1 MRPQG
6 GEAVSE
12 LKIDLTKKKNV
23 LEWYRK
29 LDFSEIRKKYTD
41 MGTQYAFDVLDEKI
55 VSGYVIKLACFRHL
69 RDLQRQGQEDFPY
82 VYSVDA
88 FNRFLK
94 FLSLVPNVD
103 DLSQKLKPMNWQLFI
118 FSQLFAWLDL
128 DGLPRYVNII
138 LSMARAQGKTMIA
151 GISLNYSFLIETIGL
166 SNQDF
171 LVSSLNFEQTMKL
184 YTYVKSMMSRII
196 ENEPFKSLAVETG
209 LQLYTREIKA
219 TADSNSI
226 QTISF
231 ESGKFDSKHFKLAVA
246 DEVGELRSDEGIS
259 KITSGQVNTEGS
271 RFIEIST
278 AYQVPNVPFHK
289 EQKKLIEIME
299 RDFDRSGDDQ
309 LCLIWS
315 QDSLEETFQPK
326 TWAKSNPLLNH
337 PELKDNLMK
346 GLISERDKKML
357 MGKLADFQVK
367 NMNCWLNAD
376 SNSFLDLEDIEKAVV
391 DDFPRNNR
399 RVYIGVDYSLFSD
412 NTAIAFVYPYND
424 EEKWHIEQHSFIPW
438 KTAGSIEAKEKQ
450 DGLNYRELEKEGY
463 CTITSHPQGLINE
476 DEVYEWIIN
485 YVEEHQ
491 LDVIF
496 FGYDAMGVTKV
507 IKALELNTS
516 FPLMP
521 IRQRTS
527 ELKDP
532 TKFLQKIFVEGSVTR
547 LDDKIME
554 KALINAVI
562 KEDNIGIQVDKMK
575 STLKVDVV
583 DAIIDG
589 CYQAMY
595 HFEDYGLVNDKSYQV
610 EHMSQ
615 QAVLDWLKNP
625 ESGLLEEEFL

>member
-1 MRPQG
+1 M
-6 GEAVSE
+6 
-12 LKIDLTKKKNV
+12 
-23 LEWYRK
+23 
-29 LDFSEIRKKYTD
+29 
-41 MGTQYAFDVLDEKI
+41 
-55 VSGYVIKLACFRHL
+55 
-69 RDLQRQGQEDFPY
+69 
-82 VYSVDA
+82 
-88 FNRFLK
+88 
-94 FLSLVPNVD
+94 PNVD
-103 DLSQKLKPMNWQLFI
+103 DLSQKLEPMDWQLFI
-118 FSQLFAWLDL
+118 FSQIFAWFDL
-128 DGLPRYVNII
+128 DGLPRFVNII

-219 TADSNSI
+219 TVDSNSI

-246 DEVGELRSDEGIS
+246 DEVGELKTDEGIS

-278 AYQVPNVPFHK
+278 SYQTPDVPFHQ

-315 QDSLEETFQPK
+315 QDNLEETFQPE

-337 PELKDNLMK
+337 PDLKDSLMK
-346 GLISERDKKML
+346 GLLSERDKKML

-367 NMNCWLNAD
+367 NMNCWLLAD
-376 SNSFLDLEDIEKAVV
+376 SNSFLDLKDIENAVIPEF
-391 DDFPRNNR
+391 DRR
-399 RVYIGVDYSLFSD
+399 GKRVYVGLDASMFSD
-412 NTAIAFVYPYND
+412 NTAIGFVYPYLGED
-424 EEKWHIEQHSFIPW
+424 GSQKWHIEQHSFIPW
-438 KTAGSIEAKEKQ
+438 QQAGSLEAKMEQ
-450 DGLNYRELEKEGY
+450 DGVNYRDLEAKGF
-463 CTITSHPQGLINE
+463 CTITSHPQGLINPE
-476 DEVYEWIIN
+476 EVYRWFLD
-485 YVEEHQ
+485 YVEDNA
-491 LDVIF
+491 LDVVF
-496 FGYDAMGVTKV
+496 FGYDAMNMSKFV
-507 IKALELNTS
+507 KALEANTS

-532 TKFLQKIFVEGSVTR
+532 TKFLQTLFIEGNITR
-547 LDDKIME
+547 IDDEIMR

-575 STLKVDVV
+575 STYKIDVV
-583 DAIIDG
+583 DALIDAF
-589 CYQAMY
+589 YDAMY
-595 HFEDYGLVNDKSYQV
+595 AFEDYAITNNPTWKV

-615 QAVLDWLKNP
+615 EAVLDWLKNP
-625 ESGLLEEEFL
+625 ESGLLDEY

>member
-1 MRPQG
+1 M
-6 GEAVSE
+6 
-12 LKIDLTKKKNV
+12 
-23 LEWYRK
+23 
-29 LDFSEIRKKYTD
+29 
-41 MGTQYAFDVLDEKI
+41 
-55 VSGYVIKLACFRHL
+55 
-69 RDLQRQGQEDFPY
+69 
-82 VYSVDA
+82 YSIDA

-151 GISLNYSFLIETIGL
+151 GISLNYSFLIEAIGL

-196 ENEPFKSLAVETG
+196 ENEPFKSLAVEAG

-315 QDSLEETFQPK
+315 QDSLEETFQPE

-346 GLISERDKKML
+346 GLVSERDKKML

-376 SNSFLDLEDIEKAVV
+376 SNSFLDLEDIEKAVI
-391 DDFPRNNR
+391 DDFPRDNR

-412 NTAIAFVYPYND
+412 NTAITFIYPYND
-424 EEKWHIEQHSFIPW
+424 EEKWHMEQHSFIPW

-496 FGYDAMGVTKV
+496 FGYDAMGITKV

-532 TKFLQKIFVEGSVTR
+532 TKFLQKIFIERSVTR

-583 DAIIDG
+583 DASINAM
-589 CYQAMY
+589 YQAMY
-595 HFEDYGLVNDKSYQV
+595 HYEDYGLANDKTYQV
-610 EHMSQ
+610 EHMSP
-615 QAVLDWLKNP
+615 QAVLDWLNNP
-625 ESGLLEEEFL
+625 ESGLLEEDFYDYDDF

>member
-1 MRPQG
+1 M
-6 GEAVSE
+6 
-12 LKIDLTKKKNV
+12 TKKKDV
-23 LEWYRK
+23 IGAYK
-29 LDFSEIRKKYTD
+29 SIDFSFVREKYKD
-41 MGTQYAFDVLDEKI
+41 AGTRYCFDVLDEKI
-55 VSGYVIKLACFRHL
+55 VTGYYIKLACFRHL

-118 FSQLFAWLDL
+118 FSQLFTWLDL

-196 ENEPFKSLAVETG
+196 ENEPFKSLATETG

-299 RDFDRSGDDQ
+299 RDFDRAGDDQ

-315 QDSLEETFQPK
+315 QDSLEETFQPE

-376 SNSFLDLEDIEKAVV
+376 SNSFLDLEDIEKAVI
-391 DDFPRNNR
+391 DDFPRDNR

-412 NTAIAFVYPYND
+412 NTAIAFVYPYSD

-583 DAIIDG
+583 DALIDG
-589 CYQAMY
+589 MYQAMY
-595 HFEDYGLVNDKSYQV
+595 HYEDYGLANDKTYQV

-615 QAVLDWLKNP
+615 QAVLDWFNNP
-625 ESGLLEEEFL
+625 DSGLLGEDFYDYDDF

>member
-1 MRPQG
+1 M
-6 GEAVSE
+6 
-12 LKIDLTKKKNV
+12 
-23 LEWYRK
+23 
-29 LDFSEIRKKYTD
+29 
-41 MGTQYAFDVLDEKI
+41 LDEKI
-55 VSGYVIKLACFRHL
+55 VTGYYIKLACFRHL
-69 RDLQRQGQEDFPY
+69 RDLQRQGQEEFPY

-299 RDFDRSGDDQ
+299 RDFDRAGDDQ

-376 SNSFLDLEDIEKAVV
+376 SNSFLDLEDIEKAVI

-583 DAIIDG
+583 DALIDG
-589 CYQAMY
+589 MYQAMY
-595 HFEDYGLVNDKSYQV
+595 HYEDYGLANDKTYQV
-610 EHMSQ
+610 EHMSP
-615 QAVLDWLKNP
+615 QAVLDWLNNP
-625 ESGLLEEEFL
+625 ESGLLEEDFYDYDDF

>member
-1 MRPQG
+1 M
-6 GEAVSE
+6 
-12 LKIDLTKKKNV
+12 
-23 LEWYRK
+23 
-29 LDFSEIRKKYTD
+29 
-41 MGTQYAFDVLDEKI
+41 
-55 VSGYVIKLACFRHL
+55 
-69 RDLQRQGQEDFPY
+69 
-82 VYSVDA
+82 YSVDA

-128 DGLPRYVNII
+128 DGLPRYVNTI

-299 RDFDRSGDDQ
+299 RDFDRAGDDQ

-315 QDSLEETFQPK
+315 QDSLEETFQPE
-326 TWAKSNPLLNH
+326 TWSKSNPLLNH
-337 PELKDNLMK
+337 PELKDSLMK
-346 GLISERDKKML
+346 GLLSERDKKML
-357 MGKLADFQVK
+357 MSKLADFQVK

-412 NTAIAFVYPYND
+412 NTAIAFVYPYSG

-583 DAIIDG
+583 DALIDG
-589 CYQAMY
+589 MYQAMY
-595 HFEDYGLVNDKSYQV
+595 HYEDYGLANDKTYQV

-615 QAVLDWLKNP
+615 QAVLDWFNNP
-625 ESGLLEEEFL
+625 DSGLLGEDFYDYDDF

>member
-1 MRPQG
+1 MT
-6 GEAVSE
+6 
-12 LKIDLTKKKNV
+12 KIDLTKTKDVIGAYKSI
-23 LEWYRK
+23 
-29 LDFSEIRKKYTD
+29 DFSFVREKYKD
-41 MGTQYAFDVLDEKI
+41 AGTRYCFDVLDEKI
-55 VSGYVIKLACFRHL
+55 VTGYYIKLACFRHL

-128 DGLPRYVNII
+128 DGLPRYVNTI

-299 RDFDRSGDDQ
+299 RDFDRAGDDQ

-315 QDSLEETFQPK
+315 QDSLEETFQPE
-326 TWAKSNPLLNH
+326 TWSKSNPLLNH
-337 PELKDNLMK
+337 PELKDSLMK
-346 GLISERDKKML
+346 GLLSERDKKML
-357 MGKLADFQVK
+357 MSKLADFQVK

-412 NTAIAFVYPYND
+412 NTAIAFVYPYSN

-583 DAIIDG
+583 DALIDG
-589 CYQAMY
+589 MYQAMY
-595 HFEDYGLVNDKSYQV
+595 HYEDYGLANDKTYQV
-610 EHMSQ
+610 EHMSP
-615 QAVLDWLKNP
+615 QAVLDWLNNP
-625 ESGLLEEEFL
+625 ESGLLEEEFY

>member
-1 MRPQG
+1 M
-6 GEAVSE
+6 
-12 LKIDLTKKKNV
+12 
-23 LEWYRK
+23 
-29 LDFSEIRKKYTD
+29 
-41 MGTQYAFDVLDEKI
+41 
-55 VSGYVIKLACFRHL
+55 
-69 RDLQRQGQEDFPY
+69 
-82 VYSVDA
+82 
-88 FNRFLK
+88 
-94 FLSLVPNVD
+94 PNVD
-103 DLSQKLKPMNWQLFI
+103 DLSQKLEPMDWQLFI
-118 FSQLFAWLDL
+118 FSQIFAWFDL

-196 ENEPFKSLAVETG
+196 ENEPFKSLAKETG

-219 TADSNSI
+219 TVDSNSI

-246 DEVGELRSDEGIS
+246 DEVGELKTDEGIS

-278 AYQVPNVPFHK
+278 SYQTPDVPFHQ

-315 QDSLEETFQPK
+315 QDNLEETFQPE

-337 PELKDNLMK
+337 PDLKDSLMK
-346 GLISERDKKML
+346 GLLSERDKKML

-367 NMNCWLNAD
+367 NMNCWLLAD
-376 SNSFLDLEDIEKAVV
+376 SNSFLDLKDIENAVIPEF
-391 DDFPRNNR
+391 DRR
-399 RVYIGVDYSLFSD
+399 GKRVYVGLDASMFSD
-412 NTAIAFVYPYND
+412 NTAIGFVYPYLGED
-424 EEKWHIEQHSFIPW
+424 GSQKWHVEQHSFIPW
-438 KTAGSIEAKEKQ
+438 QQAGSLEAKMEQ
-450 DGLNYRELEKEGY
+450 DGVNYRDLEQKGY
-463 CTITSHPQGLINE
+463 CTITSHPQGLINPE
-476 DEVYEWIIN
+476 EVYRWFCD
-485 YVEEHQ
+485 YVEDNA
-491 LDVIF
+491 LDVVF
-496 FGYDAMGVTKV
+496 FGYDAMGVSKI
-507 IKALELNTS
+507 IKALEANTS

-532 TKFLQKIFVEGSVTR
+532 TKFLQTLFIEGNITR
-547 LDDKIME
+547 LDDEIMR

-575 STLKVDVV
+575 STYKIDVV
-583 DAIIDG
+583 DAIIDAF
-589 CYQAMY
+589 YDAMY
-595 HFEDYGLVNDKSYQV
+595 AFEDYAITNNPTWKV

-615 QAVLDWLKNP
+615 EAVLNWLKNP
-625 ESGLLEEEFL
+625 ESGLLDDY

>member
-1 MRPQG
+1 M
-6 GEAVSE
+6 
-12 LKIDLTKKKNV
+12 
-23 LEWYRK
+23 
-29 LDFSEIRKKYTD
+29 
-41 MGTQYAFDVLDEKI
+41 
-55 VSGYVIKLACFRHL
+55 
-69 RDLQRQGQEDFPY
+69 
-82 VYSVDA
+82 
-88 FNRFLK
+88 
-94 FLSLVPNVD
+94 PNVD

-118 FSQLFAWLDL
+118 FSQLFTWLDL

-196 ENEPFKSLAVETG
+196 ENEPFKSLAVEAG

-299 RDFDRSGDDQ
+299 RDFDRAGDDQ

-315 QDSLEETFQPK
+315 QDSLEETFQPE

-376 SNSFLDLEDIEKAVV
+376 SNSFLDLEDIEKAVI
-391 DDFPRNNR
+391 DDFPRDNR

-412 NTAIAFVYPYND
+412 NTAIAFVYPYSG

-583 DAIIDG
+583 DALIDG
-589 CYQAMY
+589 MYQAMY
-595 HFEDYGLVNDKSYQV
+595 HYEDYGLANDKTYQV

-615 QAVLDWLKNP
+615 QAVLDWFNNP
-625 ESGLLEEEFL
+625 DSGLLGEDSYDYDDF

>member
-1 MRPQG
+1 M
-6 GEAVSE
+6 
-12 LKIDLTKKKNV
+12 
-23 LEWYRK
+23 
-29 LDFSEIRKKYTD
+29 
-41 MGTQYAFDVLDEKI
+41 
-55 VSGYVIKLACFRHL
+55 
-69 RDLQRQGQEDFPY
+69 
-82 VYSVDA
+82 
-88 FNRFLK
+88 K

-103 DLSQKLKPMNWQLFI
+103 DLSQKLEPMDWQLFI
-118 FSQLFAWLDL
+118 FSQIFAWFDL
-128 DGLPRYVNII
+128 DGLPRFVNII

-219 TADSNSI
+219 TVDSNSI

-246 DEVGELRSDEGIS
+246 DEVGELKTDEGIS

-278 AYQVPNVPFHK
+278 SYQTPDVPFHQ

-315 QDSLEETFQPK
+315 QDNLEETFQPE

-337 PELKDNLMK
+337 PDLKDSLMK
-346 GLISERDKKML
+346 GLLSERDKKML

-367 NMNCWLNAD
+367 NMNCWLLAD
-376 SNSFLDLEDIEKAVV
+376 SNSFLDLKDIENAVIPEF
-391 DDFPRNNR
+391 DRR
-399 RVYIGVDYSLFSD
+399 GKRVYVGLDASMFSD
-412 NTAIAFVYPYND
+412 NTAIGFVYPYLGED
-424 EEKWHIEQHSFIPW
+424 GSQKWHVEQHSFIPW
-438 KTAGSIEAKEKQ
+438 QQAGSLEAKMEQ
-450 DGLNYRELEKEGY
+450 DGVNYRDLEAKGF
-463 CTITSHPQGLINE
+463 CTITSHPQGLINPE
-476 DEVYEWIIN
+476 EVYRWFLD
-485 YVEEHQ
+485 YVEDNA
-491 LDVIF
+491 LDVVF
-496 FGYDAMGVTKV
+496 FGYDAMGVSKI
-507 IKALELNTS
+507 IKALEANTS

-532 TKFLQKIFVEGSVTR
+532 TKFLQTLFIEGNITR
-547 LDDKIME
+547 IDDEIMR

-575 STLKVDVV
+575 STYKIDVV
-583 DAIIDG
+583 DALIDAF
-589 CYQAMY
+589 YDAMY
-595 HFEDYGLVNDKSYQV
+595 AFEDYAITNNPTWKV

-615 QAVLDWLKNP
+615 EAVLDWLKNP
-625 ESGLLEEEFL
+625 ESGLLDEY

>member
-1 MRPQG
+1 M
-6 GEAVSE
+6 
-12 LKIDLTKKKNV
+12 
-23 LEWYRK
+23 
-29 LDFSEIRKKYTD
+29 
-41 MGTQYAFDVLDEKI
+41 LDEKI
-55 VSGYVIKLACFRHL
+55 VTGYYIKLACFRHL

-128 DGLPRYVNII
+128 DGLPRYVNTI

-299 RDFDRSGDDQ
+299 RDFDRAGDDQ

-315 QDSLEETFQPK
+315 QDSLEETFQPE
-326 TWAKSNPLLNH
+326 TWSKSNPLLNH
-337 PELKDNLMK
+337 PELKDSLMK
-346 GLISERDKKML
+346 GLLSERDKKML
-357 MGKLADFQVK
+357 MSKLADFQVK

-412 NTAIAFVYPYND
+412 NTAIAFVYPYSG

-583 DAIIDG
+583 DALIDG
-589 CYQAMY
+589 MYQAMY
-595 HFEDYGLVNDKSYQV
+595 HYEDYGLANDKTYQV

-615 QAVLDWLKNP
+615 QAVLDWFNNP
-625 ESGLLEEEFL
+625 DSGLLGEDFYDYDDF

>member
-1 MRPQG
+1 MT
-6 GEAVSE
+6 
-12 LKIDLTKKKNV
+12 KIDLTKTKDVIGAYKSI
-23 LEWYRK
+23 
-29 LDFSEIRKKYTD
+29 DFSFVRDKYKD
-41 MGTQYAFDVLDEKI
+41 AGTRYCFDVLDEKI
-55 VSGYVIKLACFRHL
+55 VTGYYIKLACFRHL
-69 RDLQRQGQEDFPY
+69 RDLQRQGQEDFTY

-128 DGLPRYVNII
+128 DGLPRYVNTI

-299 RDFDRSGDDQ
+299 RDFDRAGDDQ

-315 QDSLEETFQPK
+315 QDSLEETFQPE
-326 TWAKSNPLLNH
+326 TWSKSNPLLNH
-337 PELKDNLMK
+337 PELKDSLMK
-346 GLISERDKKML
+346 GLLSERDKKML
-357 MGKLADFQVK
+357 MSKLADFQVK

-412 NTAIAFVYPYND
+412 NTAIAFVYPYSG

-583 DAIIDG
+583 DALIDG
-589 CYQAMY
+589 MYQAMY
-595 HFEDYGLVNDKSYQV
+595 HYEDYGLANDKTYQV
-610 EHMSQ
+610 EHMSP
-615 QAVLDWLKNP
+615 QAVLDWLNNP
-625 ESGLLEEEFL
+625 ESGLLEEEFY

>member
-1 MRPQG
+1 M
-6 GEAVSE
+6 
-12 LKIDLTKKKNV
+12 
-23 LEWYRK
+23 
-29 LDFSEIRKKYTD
+29 
-41 MGTQYAFDVLDEKI
+41 
-55 VSGYVIKLACFRHL
+55 
-69 RDLQRQGQEDFPY
+69 
-82 VYSVDA
+82 YSIDA

-196 ENEPFKSLAVETG
+196 ENEPFKSLAVEAG

-315 QDSLEETFQPK
+315 QDSLEETFQPE

-346 GLISERDKKML
+346 GLVSERDKKML

-376 SNSFLDLEDIEKAVV
+376 SNSFLDLEDIEKAVI
-391 DDFPRNNR
+391 DDFPRDNR

-412 NTAIAFVYPYND
+412 NTAITFIYPYND
-424 EEKWHIEQHSFIPW
+424 EEKWHMEQHSFIPW

-496 FGYDAMGVTKV
+496 FGYDAMGITKV

-532 TKFLQKIFVEGSVTR
+532 TKFLQKIFIERSVTR

-583 DAIIDG
+583 DASINAM
-589 CYQAMY
+589 YQAMY
-595 HFEDYGLVNDKSYQV
+595 HYEDYGLANDKTYQV
-610 EHMSQ
+610 EHMSP
-615 QAVLDWLKNP
+615 QAVLDWLNNP
-625 ESGLLEEEFL
+625 ESGLLEEDFYDYDDF

>member
-1 MRPQG
+1 M
-6 GEAVSE
+6 
-12 LKIDLTKKKNV
+12 
-23 LEWYRK
+23 
-29 LDFSEIRKKYTD
+29 
-41 MGTQYAFDVLDEKI
+41 
-55 VSGYVIKLACFRHL
+55 
-69 RDLQRQGQEDFPY
+69 
-82 VYSVDA
+82 YSVDA

-118 FSQLFAWLDL
+118 FSQLFTWLDL

-299 RDFDRSGDDQ
+299 RDFDRAGDDQ

-315 QDSLEETFQPK
+315 QDSLEETFQPE

-346 GLISERDKKML
+346 GLVSERDKKML

-376 SNSFLDLEDIEKAVV
+376 SNSFLDLEDIEKAVI
-391 DDFPRNNR
+391 DDFPRDNR

-412 NTAIAFVYPYND
+412 NTAITFIYPYND
-424 EEKWHIEQHSFIPW
+424 EEKWHMEQHSFIPW

-496 FGYDAMGVTKV
+496 FGYDAMGITKV

-532 TKFLQKIFVEGSVTR
+532 TKFLQKIFIERSVTR

-583 DAIIDG
+583 DASINAM
-589 CYQAMY
+589 YQAMY
-595 HFEDYGLVNDKSYQV
+595 HYEDYGLANDKTYQV
-610 EHMSQ
+610 EHMSP
-615 QAVLDWLKNP
+615 QAVLDWLNNP
-625 ESGLLEEEFL
+625 ESGLLEEDFYDYDDF

>member
-1 MRPQG
+1 M
-6 GEAVSE
+6 
-12 LKIDLTKKKNV
+12 
-23 LEWYRK
+23 
-29 LDFSEIRKKYTD
+29 
-41 MGTQYAFDVLDEKI
+41 
-55 VSGYVIKLACFRHL
+55 
-69 RDLQRQGQEDFPY
+69 
-82 VYSVDA
+82 
-88 FNRFLK
+88 
-94 FLSLVPNVD
+94 PNVD
-103 DLSQKLKPMNWQLFI
+103 DLSQKLEPMDWQLFI
-118 FSQLFAWLDL
+118 FSQIFAWFDL
-128 DGLPRYVNII
+128 DGLPRFVNII

-219 TADSNSI
+219 TVDSNSI

-246 DEVGELRSDEGIS
+246 DEVGELKTDEGIS

-278 AYQVPNVPFHK
+278 SYQTPDVPFHQ

-315 QDSLEETFQPK
+315 QDNLEETFQPE

-337 PELKDNLMK
+337 PDLKDSLMK
-346 GLISERDKKML
+346 GLLSERDKKML

-367 NMNCWLNAD
+367 NMNCWLLAD
-376 SNSFLDLEDIEKAVV
+376 SNSFLDLKDIENAVV
-391 DDFPRNNR
+391 DGFDRR
-399 RVYIGVDYSLFSD
+399 GKRVYVGLDASMFSD
-412 NTAIAFVYPYND
+412 NTAIGFVYPYLGED
-424 EEKWHIEQHSFIPW
+424 GSQKWHVEQHSFIPW
-438 KTAGSIEAKEKQ
+438 QQAGSLEAKMEQ
-450 DGLNYRELEKEGY
+450 DGVNYRDLEAKGF
-463 CTITSHPQGLINE
+463 CTITSHPQGLINPE
-476 DEVYEWIIN
+476 EVYRWFID
-485 YVEEHQ
+485 YVEDNA
-491 LDVIF
+491 LDVVF
-496 FGYDAMGVTKV
+496 FGYDAMGVSKI
-507 IKALELNTS
+507 IKALEANTS

-532 TKFLQKIFVEGSVTR
+532 TKFLQTLFIEGNITR
-547 LDDKIME
+547 IDDEIMR

-575 STLKVDVV
+575 STYKIDVV

-589 CYQAMY
+589 MYDAMY
-595 HFEDYGLVNDKSYQV
+595 AFEDYAITNNPTWKV

-615 QAVLDWLKNP
+615 EAVLDWLKNP
-625 ESGLLEEEFL
+625 ESGLLDEY

>member
-1 MRPQG
+1 M
-6 GEAVSE
+6 
-12 LKIDLTKKKNV
+12 
-23 LEWYRK
+23 
-29 LDFSEIRKKYTD
+29 
-41 MGTQYAFDVLDEKI
+41 
-55 VSGYVIKLACFRHL
+55 
-69 RDLQRQGQEDFPY
+69 
-82 VYSVDA
+82 YSVDA

-196 ENEPFKSLAVETG
+196 ENEPFKSLATEIG

-299 RDFDRSGDDQ
+299 RDFDRAGDDQ

-315 QDSLEETFQPK
+315 QDSLEETFQPE

-337 PELKDNLMK
+337 SELKDNLMK
-346 GLISERDKKML
+346 GLVSERDKKML
-357 MGKLADFQVK
+357 MAKLADFQVK

-376 SNSFLDLEDIEKAVV
+376 SNSFLDLEDIEKATI
-391 DDFPRNNR
+391 DDFPRDNR

-412 NTAIAFVYPYND
+412 NTAIAFVYPYSG

-583 DAIIDG
+583 DALIDG
-589 CYQAMY
+589 MYQAMY
-595 HFEDYGLVNDKSYQV
+595 HYEDYGLANDKTYQV
-610 EHMSQ
+610 EHMSP
-615 QAVLDWLKNP
+615 QAVLDWLNNP
-625 ESGLLEEEFL
+625 ESGLLEEEFY

>member
-1 MRPQG
+1 M
-6 GEAVSE
+6 
-12 LKIDLTKKKNV
+12 
-23 LEWYRK
+23 
-29 LDFSEIRKKYTD
+29 
-41 MGTQYAFDVLDEKI
+41 
-55 VSGYVIKLACFRHL
+55 
-69 RDLQRQGQEDFPY
+69 
-82 VYSVDA
+82 
-88 FNRFLK
+88 
-94 FLSLVPNVD
+94 PNVD
-103 DLSQKLKPMNWQLFI
+103 DLSQKLEPMDWQLFI
-118 FSQLFAWLDL
+118 FSQIFAWFDL
-128 DGLPRYVNII
+128 DGLPRFVNII

-219 TADSNSI
+219 TVDSNSI

-246 DEVGELRSDEGIS
+246 DEVGELKTDEGIS

-278 AYQVPNVPFHK
+278 SYQTPDVPFHQ

-315 QDSLEETFQPK
+315 QDNLEETFQPE

-337 PELKDNLMK
+337 PDLKDSLMK
-346 GLISERDKKML
+346 GLLSERDKKML

-367 NMNCWLNAD
+367 NMNCWLLAD
-376 SNSFLDLEDIEKAVV
+376 SNSFLDLKDIENAVIPEF
-391 DDFPRNNR
+391 DRR
-399 RVYIGVDYSLFSD
+399 GKRVYVGLDASMFSD
-412 NTAIAFVYPYND
+412 NTAIGFVYPYLGED
-424 EEKWHIEQHSFIPW
+424 GSQKWHIEQHSFIPW
-438 KTAGSIEAKEKQ
+438 QQAGSLEAKMEQ
-450 DGLNYRELEKEGY
+450 DGVNYRDLEQKGY
-463 CTITSHPQGLINE
+463 CTITSHPQGLINPE
-476 DEVYEWIIN
+476 EVYRWFID
-485 YVEEHQ
+485 YVEDNA
-491 LDVIF
+491 LDVVF
-496 FGYDAMGVTKV
+496 FGYDAMGVSKI
-507 IKALELNTS
+507 IKALEANTS

-532 TKFLQKIFVEGSVTR
+532 TKFLQTLFIEGNITR
-547 LDDKIME
+547 IDDEIMR

-562 KEDNIGIQVDKMK
+562 KEDNIGIQVDKIK
-575 STLKVDVV
+575 STYKIDVV

-589 CYQAMY
+589 MYDAMY
-595 HFEDYGLVNDKSYQV
+595 AFEDYAITNNPTWKV

-615 QAVLDWLKNP
+615 EAVLDWLKNP
-625 ESGLLEEEFL
+625 ESGLLDEY